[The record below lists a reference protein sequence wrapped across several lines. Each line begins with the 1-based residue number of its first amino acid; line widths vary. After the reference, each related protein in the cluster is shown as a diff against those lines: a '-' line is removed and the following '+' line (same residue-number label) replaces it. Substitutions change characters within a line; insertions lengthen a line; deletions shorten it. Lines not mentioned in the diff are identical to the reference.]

1 MYSTKLL
8 LYEYNYYSYVLA
20 LFTIAVGCLCGFDV
34 CNMFACFQRMSAEF
48 RRWMVFYGKEY
59 NPYELERGDFLCDEM
74 KDRINSAT
82 SVELHICLSV
92 WIVYVTL
99 K

>member
-1 MYSTKLL
+1 
-8 LYEYNYYSYVLA
+8 
-20 LFTIAVGCLCGFDV
+20 
-34 CNMFACFQRMSAEF
+34 
-48 RRWMVFYGKEY
+48 MVFYGKEY

-82 SVELHICLSV
+82 SVELHLCLSV
-92 WIVYVTL
+92 WIAYVTL